1 LIENMR
7 NLLCIGLLL
16 CACNSGSDSDEGPF
30 GLEQRRTVTGVTFPT
45 GLPQPTPLNTVVAFP
60 NVSFP
65 DPVFLT
71 VAPGDQDNLYV
82 VEQDGRIQVFEN
94 DPTTSTKRLFLDIAI
109 KVNSSGSEEGLLGL
123 AFDPDYET
131 NGYFYVNYTASSPRR
146 TVIARYTATGM
157 PLAGDA
163 STEQILLE
171 FDQPEPNHNGGML
184 AFGRDGMLYIATGDG
199 GGSDDPDDNAQSLG
213 NLLGKILRIH
223 PSGSIPPDNPF
234 VGVLGAREEIWA
246 YGLRNP
252 WRFSF
257 DRDTG
262 TLWAGDVGQYLI
274 EEIDIIV
281 KGANYGWRVYE
292 GDRSN
297 INPGSLPATDFTAPV
312 HTYPHPTGF
321 AIVGGYVYRGDDLP
335 SLVGAYVYADNVTG
349 RVWALVHDGNQV
361 ISNRQVGSLQSPSS
375 FGQDH
380 DGEIYI
386 CNLDDNRIYH
396 LEERSVMPPAIPQTL
411 SDTGL
416 FANTANLTPSLG
428 LIEYDVNAPLWTDG
442 AEKRYWLALPGSAR
456 IGFHPTEA
464 WDFPVGT
471 VIVKHFELAGQ
482 RVETRVLVHA
492 TSGWQGFSYRWNQAQ
507 DDADLLSGSLTE
519 NINGQDWYFPSR
531 ADCLTCHNA
540 AAGDV
545 LGIRTR
551 QLNRDFDYPALTD
564 NQLRSWRHI
573 QLFMADIGDFTR
585 YEALADPSDTAA
597 TTDERAR
604 AYLQANCS
612 FCHLP
617 NGPAPVDMDL
627 RYGLPI
633 AQMRIV
639 GVPAVAGGTRVNPG
653 SSATSLLWERMSA
666 RGLAQMPP
674 LATNLVDTA
683 GADLLAL
690 WIDVTLTP

>member
-1 LIENMR
+1 MRKLIF
-7 NLLCIGLLL
+7 IGLLL
-16 CACNSGSDSDEGPF
+16 CACNSGSDSVEDPF
-30 GLEQRRTVTGVTFPT
+30 GLDQRRTVTGVTFPT

-94 DPTTSTKRLFLDIAI
+94 DPTTSIKRLFLDIAV

-131 NGYFYVNYTASSPRR
+131 NGFFYVNYTASSPRR
-146 TVIARYTATGM
+146 TVIARYTATGA

-163 STEQILLE
+163 ATEQILLE
-171 FDQPEPNHNGGML
+171 FDQPEDNHNGGML

-199 GGSDDPDDNAQSLG
+199 GSGNDPDDNAQNLG
-213 NLLGKILRIH
+213 NLLGKILRID
-223 PSGSIPPDNPF
+223 PSGSIPLDNPF

-262 TLWAGDVGQYLI
+262 TLWAGDVGQNAV

-297 INPGSLPATDFTAPV
+297 INPGNLPATDFTAPV
-312 HTYPHPTGF
+312 YTYPHPTGF
-321 AIVGGYVYRGDDLP
+321 AVVGGYVYRGNDLP
-335 SLVGAYVYADNVTG
+335 SLFGAYVYADNGTG
-349 RVWALVHDGNQV
+349 RIWALVHDGNQV
-361 ISNRQVGSLQSPSS
+361 ISNLQVGSLQSPSS

-386 CNLDDNRIYH
+386 CNLGDDRIYR
-396 LEERSVMPPAIPQTL
+396 LEERVVRPPAIPQTL
-411 SDTGL
+411 SETGL
-416 FANTANLTPSLG
+416 YTNTANLEPASG
-428 LIEYDVNAPLWTDG
+428 LIEYDVSAPLWTDG

-471 VIVKHFELAGQ
+471 VVVKHFELGGQ
-482 RVETRVLVHA
+482 KVETRVLVHA
-492 TSGWQGFSYRWNQAQ
+492 TSGWQGFSYKWNPAQ
-507 DDADLLSGSLTE
+507 DDADLLPGSLTE
-519 NINGQDWYFPSR
+519 NINGQ
-531 ADCLTCHNA
+531 
-540 AAGDV
+540 
-545 LGIRTR
+545 
-551 QLNRDFDYPALTD
+551 
-564 NQLRSWRHI
+564 
-573 QLFMADIGDFTR
+573 
-585 YEALADPSDTAA
+585 
-597 TTDERAR
+597 
-604 AYLQANCS
+604 
-612 FCHLP
+612 
-617 NGPAPVDMDL
+617 
-627 RYGLPI
+627 
-633 AQMRIV
+633 
-639 GVPAVAGGTRVNPG
+639 
-653 SSATSLLWERMSA
+653 
-666 RGLAQMPP
+666 
-674 LATNLVDTA
+674 
-683 GADLLAL
+683 
-690 WIDVTLTP
+690 